1 MMLHRAI
8 FGSLER
14 FISVYIEHCGGNFPA
29 WIAPMQAKV
38 LTVSDKSEVYG
49 RDVLARLKAKSFRVE
64 ADFSGDKL
72 GAKIRSART
81 ARHPYMIV
89 IGEKD
94 AEGGTVSV
102 RSRDRGEL
110 GAMPFDQFVA
120 MLAEESK
127 LPL

>member
-1 MMLHRAI
+1 MLHRAV

-29 WIAPMQAKV
+29 WIAPMQAKI
-38 LTVSDKSEVYG
+38 LTVSDKSETYG
-49 RDVLARLKAKSFRVE
+49 RDVLARLKAKGFRVE

-72 GAKIRSART
+72 GAKIRNARST
-81 ARHPYMIV
+81 RHPYMLV

-102 RSRDRGEL
+102 RSRDKGEL

-120 MLAEESK
+120 MLAEESQ
-127 LPL
+127 PPS